1 MEIEGK
7 ETGRVIIIMLKYE
20 NVVKKLWLGRELG
33 FLAGNG

>member
-7 ETGRVIIIMLKYE
+7 ETGRVIMLKYE

-33 FLAGNG
+33 FLVGNG